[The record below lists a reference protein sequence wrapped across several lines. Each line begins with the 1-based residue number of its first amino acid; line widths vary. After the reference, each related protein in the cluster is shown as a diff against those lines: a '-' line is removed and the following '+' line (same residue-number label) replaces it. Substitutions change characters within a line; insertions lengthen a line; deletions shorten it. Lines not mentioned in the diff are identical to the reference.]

1 MGSGLRTAGLFIL
14 LTGLFTAIGW
24 AIGTYFF
31 DNWILGASIFI
42 VLAGVM
48 NVVSYFLSDRIVLRS
63 YRARVV
69 EEKDAPKLFRTVRRI
84 ATYADLPMPR
94 VAIIPTP
101 TPNAFATGRNPKH
114 AVVAVTEGIQR
125 LLTDEELEGVLAHEM
140 AHVKNRDILVM
151 SVAATLAGAIA
162 FMARAF
168 WWSALFR
175 GGDNRGNAIILLIVA
190 ITAPIAALLVQL
202 AISRSREFKA
212 DDVGA
217 RTIGR
222 PMVLARALER
232 LEEANRRR
240 PIQRG
245 NPASG
250 SLFIVNPFRGS
261 LLVSLFSTHPP
272 MRARIGRLE
281 ALAREMGQLY

>member
-1 MGSGLRTAGLFIL
+1 MRATLRTAGLFL
-14 LTGLFTAIGW
+14 LLLGLFTAIGW
-24 AIGTYFF
+24 ALGTYFF
-31 DNWILGASIFI
+31 DNWILGAAIFV

-48 NVVSYFLSDRIVLRS
+48 NAISYFLSDRIVLWS
-63 YRARVV
+63 YRARLV
-69 EEKDAPKLFRTVRRI
+69 EEKEAPKLFRVVRRV
-84 ATYADLPMPR
+84 ATHADLPMPR

-101 TPNAFATGRNPKH
+101 TPNAFATGRNPQR
-114 AVVAVTEGIQR
+114 AVVGVTEGIQR

-140 AHVKNRDILVM
+140 AHIKDRDILVM

-162 FMARAF
+162 FMARFF

-175 GGDNRGNAIILLIVA
+175 GGGNRGNAVILLVIA
-190 ITAPIAALLVQL
+190 ITAPLAALLVQL

-217 RTIGR
+217 RTLGR
-222 PMVLARALER
+222 PLVLARALER
-232 LEEANRRR
+232 LEGANRRR
-240 PIQRG
+240 PLQRG

-261 LLVSLFSTHPP
+261 LLARLFSTHPP
-272 MRARIGRLE
+272 MQARIERLKS
-281 ALAREMGQLY
+281 LAREMGQLY